1 MIKTYISN
9 FIVVYFIYFTHKVHV
24 DVFFPSPEKLTFGG
38 RKGIF
43 SHSFSHTRL
52 KCTSFCREFNRTYNK
67 KFQKNHFPS
76 VSRNNNTKLQTIGQN
91 RKILEL

>member
-1 MIKTYISN
+1 MIDINKSSTYGQPARGILLYILYIYILLYYFINLMIKTLYISS

-43 SHSFSHTRL
+43 SHSF
-52 KCTSFCREFNRTYNK
+52 
-67 KFQKNHFPS
+67 
-76 VSRNNNTKLQTIGQN
+76 
-91 RKILEL
+91 